1 MKYDN
6 FKVYNSLT
14 SYSWFERGKQS
25 HFTVNKSM
33 IACIYSAI
41 FFHPFTGKA
50 EKKVL
55 YPQYKTNY
63 ASFCFYIIGILKFQT
78 SEQILLK
85 RCSYAPQKLAIIE
98 ILKYCRN
105 TEGILQFD
113 FFFQEKQM
121 LACSASDSKN
131 LKHCPLFQKY
141 IPLYQPI

>member
-63 ASFCFYIIGILKFQT
+63 ASFCFYIIGIPKFQT

-113 FFFQEKQM
+113 FFFFQEKQM

-141 IPLYQPI
+141 IPLC